1 MRRPGTG
8 AKPHAVGALTGLSS
22 MQADLAPDGLSASER
37 TAGPR
42 TGTPHGKP
50 KTDPG
55 GRSRGAHAGEE
66 GHRRYITPGQDLRRS
81 RRSSVAW
88 TPGGRPQRR
97 VGVILQPWPTGRRRG
112 GQAGPYRP
120 GHPPGG
126 ARVHQCRMW
135 SGRATAGLPCRASR
149 VRSWVGERPTS
160 WLPTRPA
167 ARPCPVY
174 STTSPANADS
184 MCRTNGQWLL
194 RKATSSTGSDRS
206 ASLTSPPATEGS
218 AKSGPGYLAGPG
230 TATRTGQLLAGRVLS
245 TVPTG

>member
-55 GRSRGAHAGEE
+55 GRSRGGHAGEE

-88 TPGGRPQRR
+88 TPTTPDTA
-97 VGVILQPWPTGRRRG
+97 VV
-112 GQAGPYRP
+112 QA
-120 GHPPGG
+120 
-126 ARVHQCRMW
+126 
-135 SGRATAGLPCRASR
+135 AG
-149 VRSWVGERPTS
+149 
-160 WLPTRPA
+160 
-167 ARPCPVY
+167 
-174 STTSPANADS
+174 
-184 MCRTNGQWLL
+184 
-194 RKATSSTGSDRS
+194 RS
-206 ASLTSPPATEGS
+206 AVFSANRNNCSRLTAAPMARKPARLGCRWSP
-218 AKSGPGYLAGPG
+218 GPP
-230 TATRTGQLLAGRVLS
+230 TVLLVS
-245 TVPTG
+245 